1 MSIGLTRLF
10 SQLVEQDI
18 VKPQKRSIAEVLIVP
33 LTDDQFKYALN
44 LASRLRNS
52 GIFVDT
58 FLASTTIKK
67 KFKYANKISIRQVI
81 VIGADEVSR
90 GTFTLQNMISGE
102 KRELT
107 LDEFIQLTD

>member
-18 VKPQKRSIAEVLIVP
+18 VKPQKKSIAEVLIVP
-33 LTDDQFKYALN
+33 L
-44 LASRLRNS
+44 
-52 GIFVDT
+52 T

-67 KFKYANKISIRQVI
+67 KFKYANKIGIHQVI

-107 LDEFIQLTD
+107 LDEFLQLTD